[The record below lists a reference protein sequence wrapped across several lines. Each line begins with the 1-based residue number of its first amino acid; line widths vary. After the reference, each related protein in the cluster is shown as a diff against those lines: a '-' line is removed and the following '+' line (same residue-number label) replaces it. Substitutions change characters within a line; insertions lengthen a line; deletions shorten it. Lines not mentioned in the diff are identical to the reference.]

1 MAEPGWR
8 VVLLLAATFSA
19 GVEDAHAEVAA
30 GGHPE
35 ARPLHGFALQA
46 IGVNGCTIAELGQ
59 RLGVTKQAAAK
70 TAATLERLEYVER
83 SEVPG
88 DRRSVLLTR
97 TRRAEEMLAAS
108 EVAFERTVAE
118 WRHRLGDVRY
128 DAMVEALVELT
139 GDAPTVHL
147 PGLLAPRSG
156 SPTTT

>member
-8 VVLLLAATFSA
+8 VLLLLAATFRA
-19 GVEDAHAEVAA
+19 GVEVAHAEVTD

-46 IGVNGCTIAELGQ
+46 IGAHGCTIAQLGQ

-70 TAATLERLEYVER
+70 TAATLERLQYVQR
-83 SEVPG
+83 AEVPG

-118 WRHRLGDVRY
+118 WRHRLGDARY

-139 GDAPTVHL
+139 GDAPTVDL
-147 PGLLAPRSG
+147 PGLLAPRAGPPS
-156 SPTTT
+156 TT